1 MRVEKAPGTALLV
14 LLLVFG
20 LSAPGLADRQV
31 LLDSPIQVVSRDE
44 LAELGLQNAADVL
57 KSPLVVPLDAREL
70 SLQLAEE
77 ALLNGSTFHGDL
89 DRIRITDI
97 QRIEVLKGPAAAT
110 LYGRQASTDVINF
123 TPRLDYSGIRLN
135 GSWTLS
141 EFLPPLN
148 RLWVSTEHGGECDAT
163 NGVQRPFWTLFPDH
177 DWAGPAFGDDGNTWF
192 YGRQEEGFTLPG
204 YKYPKLGPFG
214 LPQTDF
220 TDPDSLR
227 RTGFTVLADLVE
239 RVENDPSMSEEAR
252 SAFMVDWDSSWLLA
266 APWPCRIW
274 RPRSETLTPTRSS
287 MS

>member
-1 MRVEKAPGTALLV
+1 M
-14 LLLVFG
+14 
-20 LSAPGLADRQV
+20 
-31 LLDSPIQVVSRDE
+31 
-44 LAELGLQNAADVL
+44 AELGLQNAADVL

-148 RLWVSTEHGGECDAT
+148 RLWVSTEHDGECDAT

-192 YGRQEEGFTLPG
+192 YGSQEEGFTLPG

-227 RTGFTVLADLVE
+227 KTGFTVLADLVE

-252 SAFMVDWDSSWLLA
+252 SAFMGGLGFILAFGGPLAVSDLA
-266 APWPCRIW
+266 AAFGDFDPDEIFDELKAYSAGAVTGTAARAGSPNTDR
-274 RPRSETLTPTRSS
+274 R
-287 MS
+287 